1 MRGRPV
7 KEFSSGASEY
17 PRKSLSLDLNQQ
29 LFAASAM
36 RSMVG
41 NAALLASTARGRV
54 GLLEVQAASNAMA
67 GRARRAK
74 VLVFKE
80 GLR

>member
-1 MRGRPV
+1 M
-7 KEFSSGASEY
+7 
-17 PRKSLSLDLNQQ
+17 DLNQQ
-29 LFAASAM
+29 LFAAKAM

-41 NAALLASTARGRV
+41 SAALLVSAATGLV

-80 GLR
+80 GSDSARLSKARMRGGVNRVRRVAA